1 MTGLSDD
8 IGNPLLRKGGSQT
21 LRQTFL
27 FLNAEGRFHHK
38 HFSLIYLLPEW
49 LVAEAP
55 LRFKIQKF

>member
-27 FLNAEGRFHHK
+27 CLN
-38 HFSLIYLLPEW
+38 
-49 LVAEAP
+49 AEAP